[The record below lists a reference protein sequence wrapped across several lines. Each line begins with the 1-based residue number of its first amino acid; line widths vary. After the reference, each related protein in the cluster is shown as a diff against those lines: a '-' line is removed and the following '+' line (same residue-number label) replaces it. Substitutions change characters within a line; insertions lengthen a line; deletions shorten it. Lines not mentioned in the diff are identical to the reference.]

1 LKVLKNRDGILRIC
15 FISNSR
21 KLGGAERVLLETID
35 VLTENGAE
43 CRVLLPGEGT
53 LSEELSRRGILYRI
67 VFSAWLALLPQPNL
81 WQRSK
86 AAVRFGLATLV
97 AMRQIVNG
105 KCDVVYSNTI
115 TVGHGAL
122 AAKLLNKP
130 HIWHLHEFSSA
141 FHFYFGEGLSCR
153 VIGWLTDVAIV
164 VSKAL
169 AASYRPF
176 IAPSKLVPV
185 YPSLHLEIDSLPETE
200 ASCTA
205 FPRRDGLFR
214 CTIAGGIC
222 PGKGQEDAV
231 RAVALLQEQNVNVE
245 LLIVGANENP
255 QYRHKLD
262 QIIQKNRMENIVL
275 FAGEVRDARA
285 LIKLSDLLLVCSR
298 SEGFGR
304 VTIEAQLAC
313 IPVIGT
319 ATNATPELIQEGF
332 NGLLYDA
339 DDVAGLAEKILY
351 LYRNPDRARLLGEQ
365 GRRSAISVFNKARY
379 ASELVG
385 IVNKLTKP
393 LETSAS

>member
-1 LKVLKNRDGILRIC
+1 
-15 FISNSR
+15 
-21 KLGGAERVLLETID
+21 
-35 VLTENGAE
+35 
-43 CRVLLPGEGT
+43 
-53 LSEELSRRGILYRI
+53 
-67 VFSAWLALLPQPNL
+67 
-81 WQRSK
+81 
-86 AAVRFGLATLV
+86 
-97 AMRQIVNG
+97 
-105 KCDVVYSNTI
+105 
-115 TVGHGAL
+115 
-122 AAKLLNKP
+122 
-130 HIWHLHEFSSA
+130 
-141 FHFYFGEGLSCR
+141 
-153 VIGWLTDVAIV
+153 
-164 VSKAL
+164 
-169 AASYRPF
+169 
-176 IAPSKLVPV
+176 
-185 YPSLHLEIDSLPETE
+185 
-200 ASCTA
+200 
-205 FPRRDGLFR
+205 LFR